1 MAQPV
6 ILVHGG
12 AGTHRSSTRSEKIAG
27 VQSASDVGWRV
38 LADGGSALDAV
49 EAATRVLEDDPQFD
63 AGRGSYL
70 NLDGEVE
77 LDAIIMDGSRQDFG
91 AVAAVPRVRH
101 AISLARCVLEESP
114 HALLSGP
121 GAERFARQ
129 RGLTV
134 PSAELIDPELLA
146 RWYDSRWR
154 GEALA
159 AAADPRAGLANAT
172 KAEPAA
178 TPGDTVGAVALDSAG
193 GIAAATSTGGTKNK
207 WPGRIGDSPIV
218 GSGAW
223 AVDGVGAISSTGH
236 GESIMRVCL
245 AHRIAFHLEAGMD
258 ASAAAAAGIDHL
270 SALTGGEAGVIV
282 VDAAGQV
289 GLAWNTDGM
298 PYAWRTT
305 QDHGAGI

>member
-1 MAQPV
+1 LNQPV

-12 AGTHRSSTRSEKIAG
+12 AGTHRSSSRAEKVVGVRTAADAG
-27 VQSASDVGWRV
+27 WEC
-38 LADGGSALDAV
+38 LAEGGSALDAV

-77 LDAIIMDGSRQDFG
+77 LDAIIMDGRRHDFG

-101 AISLARCVLEESP
+101 AITVARRVLEESP
-114 HALLSGP
+114 HALLSGR

-146 RWYDSRWR
+146 RWYYSHWR

-159 AAADPRAGLANAT
+159 AAANPRASV
-172 KAEPAA
+172 AA
-178 TPGDTVGAVALDSAG
+178 RPSDKPTGDTVGAVALDADG
-193 GIAAATSTGGTKNK
+193 RMAAATSTGGTKNK

-223 AVDGVGAISSTGH
+223 AEDGVGAISSTGH

-245 AHRIAFHLEAGMD
+245 AHRVSFHLAGGQTATEAAETGL
-258 ASAAAAAGIDHL
+258 AHL
-270 SALTGGEAGVIV
+270 TKVTGGEAGMIVI
-282 VDAAGQV
+282 DASGRL
-289 GLAWNTDGM
+289 GWAWNSDAM
-298 PYAWRTT
+298 PYAWRST
-305 QDHGAGI
+305 DDRGDGI